1 MLHTATSFSADSD
14 STVLGQGRKEKKT
27 QRTRKLMLG
36 WGGSEGLGSLVLG
49 FPSVFLLFLKLLL
62 IEARVSVRLTE
73 GSHGGGDL

>member
-1 MLHTATSFSADSD
+1 
-14 STVLGQGRKEKKT
+14 
-27 QRTRKLMLG
+27 MLG